1 MARIFFYVLVF
12 PPAFMNLMLV
22 HAAPDNL
29 LRYFLAGYL
38 VAAVPGA
45 AVALTDEMLA
55 RASVPKRAG
64 WCGLVGL
71 LSAPVA
77 MGLLADLS
85 LLVQLQASLSGGLA
99 AFLCALAFA
108 SLAPRKAAAK
118 ISPK

>member
-1 MARIFFYVLVF
+1 MTRTFFYVLVF

-45 AVALTDEMLA
+45 AIALTDEMLA
-55 RASVPKRAG
+55 RATVPKRAN

-71 LSAPVA
+71 LSAPMA
-77 MGLLADLS
+77 MGLLADLGPFGDLLTS
-85 LLVQLQASLSGGLA
+85 LCGGLA
-99 AFLCALAFA
+99 AFLCTLAYA
-108 SLAPRKAAAK
+108 KVEQRTAAAV
-118 ISPK
+118 PR